1 MILWQLYTT
10 TLEEIKDILLEQSKV
25 HKLNF
30 FGYFWKKILKTNFS
44 KYISGQFIH
53 ACVVITPLDQGSNR
67 VEIQCKPELNEPLEH
82 IKVRK

>member
-1 MILWQLYTT
+1 MHICHILRKFKSYTHP
-10 TLEEIKDILLEQSKV
+10 L
-25 HKLNF
+25 
-30 FGYFWKKILKTNFS
+30 KKIS
-44 KYISGQFIH
+44 KYITGQFIH